1 MFCVGG
7 VGRHAPINPVATLDE
22 GIGIEN
28 ARTHGT
34 LCEFFH
40 GTMTFLQ
47 IK

>member
-7 VGRHAPINPVATLDE
+7 VGRHAPFNPVAE

-40 GTMTFLQ
+40 GTLTFLQ